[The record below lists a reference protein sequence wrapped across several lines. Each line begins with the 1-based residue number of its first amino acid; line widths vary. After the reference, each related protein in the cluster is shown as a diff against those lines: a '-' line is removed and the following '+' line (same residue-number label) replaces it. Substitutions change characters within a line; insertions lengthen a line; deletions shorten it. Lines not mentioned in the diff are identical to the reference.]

1 MANPTM
7 TRSDV
12 CLLLGRVAFGAT
24 AADIDEWT
32 GKPYADLVDR
42 LLLVPAAP
50 AGADEA
56 SKPPALPLGFTLNLN
71 GGTEPGDGSRLWW
84 MERMR
89 TTQVPLVERMTLFWH
104 GHFATAIR
112 YPLPP
117 TEMQVMNQVQ
127 TLRTLALGSFRQ
139 MVEAMTIDAAML
151 YWLNGN
157 ENRVPHPN
165 ENYARELF
173 ELFTL
178 GKRPQVY
185 TENDIREAARALTGW
200 FVVPGSDVT
209 PAFDPS
215 RHDTGTKKILGRTV
229 TDEGAQEFRKVV
241 EIALAQHAAPYFVA
255 SKMVQEFAYAPTS
268 RNLIRVK
275 DPLVTKVATT
285 LRSSDWDIA
294 EAMRTLML
302 ADEFRFGSAP
312 KGQQRVRQPVE
323 LAVAAAKALGVN
335 ADNYLFLEPLQRMGQ
350 RLLAP
355 PNVGGW
361 PVGTGWLSPVTTL
374 GRYDLALHVREAFF
388 SLFNPVSLV
397 TAIKVGSSYPAPDDL
412 DGWAKRFGLP
422 GLSAATAGAIKGY
435 LSARRKDSAED
446 RQAGVVALI
455 LSSPE
460 WVVM

>member
-1 MANPTM
+1 MASPTM

-12 CLLLGRVAFGAT
+12 CRLLGRVAFGAT

-42 LLLVPAAP
+42 LLLVPVAP

-56 SKPPALPLGFTLNLN
+56 TKPPAMPYGLSINFY
-71 GGTEPGDGSRLWW
+71 GGAEPGDGSRLWW
-84 MERMR
+84 LERMR
-89 TTQVPLVERMTLFWH
+89 TTPLPLVERMTLFWH

-112 YPLPP
+112 PLAP

-127 TLRTLALGSFRQ
+127 TLRTLALGNFRQ

-151 YWLNGN
+151 FWLNGN
-157 ENRVPHPN
+157 DNRVPHPN

-185 TENDIREAARALTGW
+185 TEKDIREAARALTGW
-200 FVVPGSDVT
+200 FVVPGTDVT
-209 PAFDPS
+209 PAFEPT
-215 RHDTGTKKILGRTV
+215 RHDTGSKKILGQTV
-229 TDEGAQEFRKVV
+229 TDAGAQEFRKVV
-241 EIALAQHAAPYFVA
+241 EIALAQPVAPYFVA
-255 SKMVQEFAYAPTS
+255 FKMVQDFAYVPAS
-268 RNLIRVK
+268 RNLLKVK

-294 EAMRTLML
+294 KAMRTLML
-302 ADEFRFGSAP
+302 ADEFRLGSAL
-312 KGQQRVRQPVE
+312 KRQQRVRQPVE
-323 LAVAAAKALGVN
+323 VTVAAAKALDVN
-335 ADNYLFLEPLQRMGQ
+335 ADNFQFIEPLQRMGQ

-361 PVGTGWLSPVTTL
+361 PVGTAWLSPVTTL
-374 GRYDLALHVREAFF
+374 GRYDLALQARQAFNV
-388 SLFNPVSLV
+388 LNPVSLV
-397 TAIKVGSSYPAPDDL
+397 PSLAAAAYPAPDDL

-422 GLSAATAGAIKGY
+422 GLSSATAGAIKGY
-435 LSARRKDSAED
+435 LSARPKDPVAE

>member
-1 MANPTM
+1 MASPTM

-12 CLLLGRVAFGAT
+12 CRLLGRVAFGAT

-50 AGADEA
+50 AGADDAFRPPPTPA
-56 SKPPALPLGFTLNLN
+56 SIYINFS
-71 GGTEPGDGSRLWW
+71 EPGDESRLWW

-89 TTQVPLVERMTLFWH
+89 SAPFPLVERMTLFWH

-112 YPLPP
+112 WPLTPS
-117 TEMQVMNQVQ
+117 EAQVVNQVQ
-127 TLRTLALGSFRQ
+127 TLRTLALGNFRQ

-157 ENRVPHPN
+157 INRIPHPN

-178 GKRPQVY
+178 GKRPQAY
-185 TENDIREAARALTGW
+185 TEKDIREAARALTGW
-200 FVVPGSDVT
+200 SVAPGTELVPTFSSGS
-209 PAFDPS
+209 
-215 RHDTGTKKILGRTV
+215 HDTGTKKILGQTV
-229 TDEGAQEFRKVV
+229 TDAGAQEFRKVV
-241 EIALAQHAAPYFVA
+241 EIALAQPVAPYFVA
-255 SKMVQEFAYAPTS
+255 LKMVQEFAYAPRS
-268 RNLIRVK
+268 RNLLKVK

-294 EAMRTLML
+294 KAMRTLML
-302 ADEFRFGSAP
+302 ADEFRLGSGP

-323 LAVAAAKALGVN
+323 LAVAACKALGVN
-335 ADNYLFLEPLQRMGQ
+335 ADNRELLEPLRRMGQ
-350 RLLAP
+350 QLLAP

-361 PVGTGWLSPVTTL
+361 PVGGGWLSPVTTL
-374 GRYDLALHVREAFF
+374 GRYDLALAIRQMFNLLNPR
-388 SLFNPVSLV
+388 SLAPSASLV
-397 TAIKVGSSYPAPDDL
+397 GGYPKPDDL
-412 DGWAKRFGLP
+412 NGWAKQFGLP
-422 GLSAATAGAIKGY
+422 GLSSATTNAIKGY
-435 LSARRKDSAED
+435 LAARRKDPPEAL
-446 RQAGVVALI
+446 QAGVVALI

>member
-1 MANPTM
+1 MASPTM

-12 CLLLGRVAFGAT
+12 CRLLGRVAFGAT

-50 AGADEA
+50 VGADD
-56 SKPPALPLGFTLNLN
+56 SSRPPANPTGVAVVSLG
-71 GGTEPGDGSRLWW
+71 GSEPGDDSRLWW
-84 MERMR
+84 LERMR
-89 TTQVPLVERMTLFWH
+89 STKLPLVERMTLFWH

-112 YPLPP
+112 WPLTPS
-117 TEMQVMNQVQ
+117 ELQVMNQVQ

-139 MVEAMTIDAAML
+139 MVEAMTVDAAML
-151 YWLNGN
+151 YWLSGN
-157 ENRVPHPN
+157 DNRTPHPN

-185 TENDIREAARALTGW
+185 TEKDIREAARALTGW
-200 FVVPGSDVT
+200 SVVAGSELV
-209 PAFDPS
+209 PAFQPGT
-215 RHDTGTKKILGRTV
+215 HDAGTKKILGQTV
-229 TDEGAQEFRKVV
+229 ADAGAQEFTKVV
-241 EIALAQHAAPYFVA
+241 DIALAQPVAPYFLA
-255 SKMVQEFAYAPTS
+255 FKMVQEFAYVPPS
-268 RNLIRVK
+268 RNLLKVK

-294 EAMRTLML
+294 KAMRTLML
-302 ADEFRFGSAP
+302 ADEFRFASP
-312 KGQQRVRQPVE
+312 LKRQQRVRQPVE
-323 LAVAAAKALGVN
+323 LAVAACKALGVN
-335 ADNYLFLEPLQRMGQ
+335 ADNSQLLEPLQRMGQ

-374 GRYDLALHVREAFF
+374 GRYDLALEVRAAFN
-388 SLFNPVSLV
+388 LLNPASFLTTVSLLN
-397 TAIKVGSSYPAPDDL
+397 TYPQPDDL
-412 DGWAKRFGLP
+412 DGWAKTFGLAE
-422 GLSAATAGAIKGY
+422 LSAATAGAIKGY
-435 LSARRKDSAED
+435 LSARHKDSVAD